1 MGKMSVIQSSTD
13 ADARCIVF
21 CKSQANLL
29 LRAENPK
36 YEATLLKV
44 FDDEGEVYYVWA
56 DVNPENAETAFKA
69 VFAGE
74 DEIIP
79 SIEKIQPVK
88 IGEAFNHQDDYYVLV
103 QNHFGDQ
110 IIRRITVLSNEKMVR
125 QILAD
130 DVDFKDICEIYVSK
144 LFAIGRNKQFLT
156 VAWAIVCSDKSI
168 TYLPVLDKDWQ
179 IMEEYDVASLLKE
192 SAKSGIPL
200 KMHSMFYT
208 PFYNSALGRWHI
220 EQSKEARLIP
230 NFV

>member
-1 MGKMSVIQSSTD
+1 MGKMSVIQSSTN
-13 ADARCIVF
+13 ADTSCIVF

-29 LRAENPK
+29 LRAVNPK

-44 FDDEGEVYYVWA
+44 FDDDGEVYYVWA
-56 DVNPENAETAFKA
+56 DVNPENKETAFKA

-88 IGEAFNHQDDYYVLV
+88 IGEAFNHQDNYYVLV

-110 IIRRITVLSNEKMVR
+110 IIRRITVLSNERMVR

-130 DVDFKDICEIYVSK
+130 DVDFKDICDIFVSK
-144 LFAIGRNKQFLT
+144 LFAVGRNKQFLT
-156 VAWAIVCSDKSI
+156 LAWAIVCADKSI

-179 IMEEYDVASLLKE
+179 LMDEHNVASLLKE
-192 SAKSGIPL
+192 PAKTGVPL
-200 KMHSMFYT
+200 KMHGMFYT
-208 PFYNSALGRWHI
+208 PFCNSALGRWHI
-220 EQSKEARLIP
+220 EQSKDARLIP
-230 NFV
+230 NFA

>member
-1 MGKMSVIQSSTD
+1 MGKMSVIQSSTN

-110 IIRRITVLSNEKMVR
+110 IIRRITVLSNEKWCVR
-125 QILAD
+125 FWLMMSTLKTFAKFMFLSFLLS
-130 DVDFKDICEIYVSK
+130 VEI
-144 LFAIGRNKQFLT
+144 
-156 VAWAIVCSDKSI
+156 
-168 TYLPVLDKDWQ
+168 
-179 IMEEYDVASLLKE
+179 
-192 SAKSGIPL
+192 
-200 KMHSMFYT
+200 
-208 PFYNSALGRWHI
+208 NS
-220 EQSKEARLIP
+220 
-230 NFV
+230 F